1 MFSKRVKELRKKYN
15 LTQAGLAKKIDV
27 TTGAVGLWETGKR
40 FPDFETIVKI
50 SKIFNVTIDYLMNEE
65 LENKIIIIGK
75 NGDFKSFSL
84 NERDLITISSLADSL
99 QDNKLD

>member
-1 MFSKRVKELRKKYN
+1 MFSKRLKELRKINN
-15 LTQAGLAKKIDV
+15 LTQAGLAKKIEV

-40 FPDFETIVKI
+40 LPDLETIVKI
-50 SKIFNVTIDYLMNEE
+50 SKIFNVTEDYLMDESVG
-65 LENKIIIIGK
+65 NKIIIIGR
-75 NGDFKSFSL
+75 NGEFKSFSL